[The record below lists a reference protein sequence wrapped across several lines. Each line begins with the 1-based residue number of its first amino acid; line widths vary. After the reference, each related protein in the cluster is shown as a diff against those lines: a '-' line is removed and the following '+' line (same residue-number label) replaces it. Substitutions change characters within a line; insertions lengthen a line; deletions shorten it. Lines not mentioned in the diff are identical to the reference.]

1 MDNYRRLRDNL
12 KAIAGSEQ
20 ITIYQGIVT
29 AVKGDTC
36 SCKIDNIEIEDIR
49 LRASLAE
56 TEKRILITPKVGSAV
71 IVGSLSGDLSS
82 LVVLQ
87 VDEIERIEINGGKL
101 GGLINIET
109 LTEKINSLVDAFNS
123 HTHSLPTGT
132 VNVQGSSGPAANAA
146 PISVPAVAKKA
157 DRFDSRDYEDDKIRH

>member
-12 KAIAGSEQ
+12 KAIAGSEK
-20 ITIYQGIVT
+20 IAIYQGIVT
-29 AVKGDTC
+29 AVDGDTC
-36 SCKIDNIEIEDIR
+36 SCRLDNIEIDGIR
-49 LRASLAE
+49 LRASLAK

-71 IVGSLSGDLSS
+71 ILGSLSGDFSS
-82 LVVLQ
+82 LVALQ
-87 VDEIERIEINGGKL
+87 VDEVERIEINGGEL
-101 GGLINIET
+101 GGLVNIEA
-109 LTEKINSLVDAFNS
+109 LTDKINSLVEAFNS